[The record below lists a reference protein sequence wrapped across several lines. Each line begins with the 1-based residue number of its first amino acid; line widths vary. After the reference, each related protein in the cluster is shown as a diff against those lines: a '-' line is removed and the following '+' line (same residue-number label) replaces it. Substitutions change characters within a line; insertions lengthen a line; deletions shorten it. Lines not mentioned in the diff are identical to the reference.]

1 MDVYQILMQDH
12 RVVEELFSEIEKTDD
27 REVEP
32 REQLFA
38 RLRKE
43 LEDHSVAE
51 ENVLYPWIE
60 KFLGA
65 KELVEQSFEEHAG
78 FEAILQEI
86 SEMSV
91 NKDDWLEKIDEL
103 KDVVRR
109 HVRRE
114 EDKMFPAAREELD
127 ESRAEELGR
136 QILEMKQKA
145 RQ

>member
-1 MDVYQILMQDH
+1 MDVYQVLMQDH
-12 RVVEELFSEIEKTDD
+12 RIVDELFNEIEKSDD
-27 REVEP
+27 REVEW

-43 LEDHSVAE
+43 LEAHTLIE
-51 ENVLYPWIE
+51 EDIFYPWIE
-60 KFLGA
+60 NLLGL
-65 KELVEQSFEEHAG
+65 KEFVEQSFEEHAG

-86 SEMSV
+86 SEMRA

-103 KDVVRR
+103 KDVVQR
-109 HVRRE
+109 HVRME
-114 EDKMFPAAREELD
+114 EDKMFPPARKELD

>member
-1 MDVYQILMQDH
+1 MDVYQVLMKDH
-12 RVVEELFSEIEKTDD
+12 RSVDELFREIEKSDD
-27 REVEP
+27 REVKG

-43 LEDHSVAE
+43 LEDHTLIE
-51 ENVLYPWIE
+51 EDVFYPLIE
-60 KFLGA
+60 KLRGT
-65 KELVEQSFEEHAG
+65 KVLVEQSFEEHAG

-86 SEMSV
+86 SEMPA
-91 NKDDWLEKIDEL
+91 NKDDWLQKISEL
-103 KDVVRR
+103 KDVVQR

-114 EDKMFPAAREELD
+114 EDMMFPAARKELD

>member
-1 MDVYQILMQDH
+1 MDVYQVLMKDH
-12 RVVEELFSEIEKTDD
+12 RSVDELFREIEKSDD
-27 REVEP
+27 REVKG

-43 LEDHSVAE
+43 LEDHTLIE
-51 ENVLYPWIE
+51 EDVFYPLIE
-60 KFLGA
+60 KLRGT
-65 KELVEQSFEEHAG
+65 KVLVEQSFEEHAG

-86 SEMSV
+86 SEMPA
-91 NKDDWLEKIDEL
+91 NKDDWLQKISEL
-103 KDVVRR
+103 KDVVQR

-114 EDKMFPAAREELD
+114 EDMMFPAARKEVD